1 MIDNN
6 DKYAKIKVARQATK
20 AKRQSQTIKV
30 REVKL
35 TANKLTKGQTERLA
49 LCFLEAKW
57 FYNDIIR
64 SNDIYN
70 YDTKNKVVTVLDK
83 DKIPNL
89 KTLSM
94 LSSQMKQSI
103 KEQIIA
109 NKKTIDTQKKKGLPT
124 GKLRFKKVCDSIGL
138 KQYNST
144 YKILSNSRIK
154 IQGLGSFHVRG
165 LGQFEKGCD
174 FANAKLVRKPSG
186 FYLHITSYV
195 NKSFNS
201 TPPKGVVGLDFG
213 IKKTIT
219 TSDNDTFIVYFPETE
234 RLKSLQRKLAKQQ
247 KGSKNYI
254 KTVFNIRREYEYLS
268 NCKEDAANKILSY
281 LTSRYATIVIQ
292 DENLTGWHRDSY
304 LGKFVQN
311 SCLGRVKAKIKQ
323 LDSFIL
329 LDRYFPSTKKC
340 YICGTENDIGLSRT
354 YSCPCGYTEE
364 RDLKAAKT
372 ILIKGLLEMGAEQAV
387 SLQEEVKSL
396 LEVCWVKEELRSSII
411 Q

>member
-1 MIDNN
+1 MSCSDE
-6 DKYAKIKVARQATK
+6 KKLKIKAAIQATK
-20 AKRQSQTIKV
+20 AKRQTQTVKV

-35 TANKLTKGQTERLA
+35 SANKIGEKRADRLA

-64 SNDIYN
+64 SNDISN

-83 DKIPNL
+83 DKNPTL
-89 KTLSM
+89 RTLSV
-94 LSSQMKQSI
+94 LSSQMKHSI
-103 KEQIIA
+103 KDQIISNIKA
-109 NKKTIDTQKKKGLPT
+109 IATQKRKGLPT
-124 GKLRFKKVCDSIGL
+124 GKIGFKKVCNSIGL
-138 KQYNST
+138 SQYNTT
-144 YKILSNSRIK
+144 YKFVSNTKIK
-154 IQGLGSFHVRG
+154 IQRLGTFHVRG
-165 LGQFEKGCD
+165 LEQFEKGCD

-195 NKSFNS
+195 NKSSIS

-219 TSDNDTFIVYFPETE
+219 TSDNDTFKVYIPETE
-234 RLKSLQRKLAKQQ
+234 RLKNLQRRKEKQQ

-254 KTVFNIRREYEYLS
+254 KTVFGIRREYEYIS
-268 NCKEDAANKILSY
+268 NRKEDAANKILSH

-292 DENLTGWHRDSY
+292 NENLSGWHQTQE
-304 LGKFVQN
+304 LGKFVQH

-323 LDSFIL
+323 KNHYVVDQ
-329 LDRYFPSTKKC
+329 YFPSTKKC
-340 YICGTENDIGLSRT
+340 YICGTENNIGLSRT
-354 YSCPCGYTEE
+354 YSCSCGHTEE

-396 LEVCWVKEELRSSII
+396 LEVCWVKEELSSSII

>member
-1 MIDNN
+1 MSCSD
-6 DKYAKIKVARQATK
+6 DKKIKIKATRQATK
-20 AKRQSQTIKV
+20 AKRQTQTIKV

-35 TANKLTKGQTERLA
+35 SANKIGEKQAERLA

-64 SNDIYN
+64 SSDIFN

-83 DKIPNL
+83 DKNP
-89 KTLSM
+89 TLRTITV

-103 KEQIIA
+103 KDQIVSNVKAI
-109 NKKTIDTQKKKGLPT
+109 TTQKKKGLPT
-124 GKLRFKKVCDSIGL
+124 GKLGFKKVCNSIGL

-144 YKILSNSRIK
+144 YKILSNSKIK

-165 LGQFEKGCD
+165 LDQFETGCD

-186 FYLHITSYV
+186 FYLHITSYIS
-195 NKSFNS
+195 KSSNS

-219 TSDNDTFIVYFPETE
+219 TSDNDTFRVYIPETE
-234 RLKSLQRKLAKQQ
+234 RLKSFQRKLTKQQ

-281 LTSRYATIVIQ
+281 LTSRYTTIVIQ
-292 DENLTGWHRDSY
+292 DENLSGWHQTET

-323 LDSFIL
+323 KNHIL
-329 LDRYFPSTKKC
+329 VDQYFPSTKKC
-340 YICGTENDIGLSRT
+340 YICGEENDIGMSRV
-354 YSCPCGYTEE
+354 YSCPCGHTEE

-372 ILIKGLLEMGAEQAV
+372 ILIKGLLEKGAEQAI
-387 SLQEEVKSL
+387 SLQEEVKTL
-396 LEVCWVKEELRSSII
+396 LAGCWVREELLSSFI